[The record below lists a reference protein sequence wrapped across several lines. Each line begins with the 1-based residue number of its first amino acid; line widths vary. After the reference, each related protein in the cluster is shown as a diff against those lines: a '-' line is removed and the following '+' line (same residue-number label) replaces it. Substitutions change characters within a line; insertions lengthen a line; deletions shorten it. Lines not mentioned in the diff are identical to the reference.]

1 MIFGTVDIRNSEG
14 CYLAHSLQT
23 AEGRI
28 SKGTFLTPD
37 IVEQLAASGL
47 TSVLVARLGPDD
59 VHEDTAAQTLAQG
72 LAGKG
77 VKLSRARTGR
87 VNLHAQTEGLCLF
100 DVQTIQNANAID
112 EGITIATIAPNQW
125 VPQGRMVATIKIIPY
140 AVDDASL
147 QKVIT
152 IVAGS
157 SLSVCSAITHRAAL
171 IQTRLNSTREQVL
184 DKTRRITED
193 RLTPRAAELIS
204 EQRCQHTVDSLTP
217 IIKSALQLDVNWLLI
232 VGASAISD
240 RRDVIPEAII
250 AAGGQIDRYGIPVD
264 PGNLLL
270 LGRIDDVTI
279 IGLPGCSRSAKYNGL
294 DLVMDRLACEV
305 PITNN
310 WLSSLSVG
318 GLLAEIADRPTP
330 RIVAKQTQQVGVII
344 LAAGSSRRA
353 GNTNKLLFDLG
364 EHAMVT
370 KVARV
375 ACASQADRVIA
386 VTGFEHSR
394 VEQALAT
401 TSVECHYNKAHAS
414 GMASSVIAGVSRL
427 TDCDA
432 VLVCLGDMP
441 HVSVVVINQLID
453 AFKANPDKSIVI
465 PVSDG
470 RRGNPVLF
478 GKVFF
483 DTLLTLEGDTGAKYL
498 LKQYPDEIFE
508 VAVEGDGILLDYDTQ
523 KELDTLL

>member
-23 AEGRI
+23 ADGRI
-28 SKGTFLTPD
+28 SKGSLITRA
-37 IVEQLAASGL
+37 IAEQLAASGV
-47 TSVLVARLGPDD
+47 TSVLVAQLTNSD
-59 VHEDTAAQTLAQG
+59 VHEDDAALTLAQN

-77 VKLSRARTGR
+77 VTLSSARTGR
-87 VNLHAQTEGLCLF
+87 VNLLAKTDGLCLF
-100 DVQTIQNANAID
+100 DAQVIRDANAVD
-112 EGITIATIAPNQW
+112 NGITVATLAPNQW

-140 AVDDASL
+140 AVDANNL
-147 QKVIT
+147 QQVT
-152 IVAGS
+152 AIVS
-157 SLSVCSAITHRAAL
+157 RSTLSVCSATAHKASL
-171 IQTRLNSTREQVL
+171 IQTRLNSTREQML
-184 DKTRRITED
+184 DKTRRITEE
-193 RLTPRAAELIS
+193 RLTPRAVELVS
-204 EQRCQHTVDSLTP
+204 EQRCEHTVDSLVP
-217 IIKSALQLDVNWLLI
+217 VIENALQSGVNWLLI

-240 RRDVIPEAII
+240 RADVIPQAII

-270 LGRIDDVTI
+270 LARVGETII
-279 IGLPGCSRSAKYNGL
+279 IGLPGCARSPKYNGL
-294 DLVMDRLACEV
+294 DMIIDRLACEISV
-305 PITNN
+305 TNS

-318 GLLAEIADRPTP
+318 GLLAEIADRPAP
-330 RIVAKQTQQVGVII
+330 RIAARQQQQVGVII

-364 EHAMVT
+364 EQAMVT
-370 KVARV
+370 HVARI

-386 VTGFEHSR
+386 VTGFENSQ
-394 VEQALAT
+394 VEQALAS
-401 TSVECHYNKAHAS
+401 TSAVCHYNSAHAS
-414 GMASSVIAGVSRL
+414 GMASSVIAGVSQL

-441 HVSVVVINQLID
+441 HVTVSIINQLID
-453 AFKANPDKSIVI
+453 AFKANPDKSIVL
-465 PVSDG
+465 PVRDG

-483 DTLLTLEGDTGAKYL
+483 DTLLTLEGDSGAKYL

-508 VAVEGDGILLDYDTQ
+508 VSVDSDGILLDYDTQ
-523 KELDTLL
+523 KELDTLR